1 MPNVPGGSPTRPWQK
16 PYEFKR
22 GAVPAFVRRASQMAK
37 SNRSSVTIIAAIDAG
52 SNGMRLAIGRVGD
65 DGAVRELEN
74 LREPVRLGGD
84 AFASGQLSEA
94 TMDAA
99 VAAFQRFAGR
109 IKEHEATHVRAVA
122 TSAAREASN
131 SPTLVAR
138 IRKATGIRLE
148 IIDGLEE
155 AQLIFAGVAGAVD
168 LTNRA
173 ALLIDMGGG
182 SVEVTVARDGLAL
195 GCETLGLGAVRLLA
209 QMKELGKS
217 EADVG
222 ELVAPFRGATAS
234 LVKAEIKDQKLDVCI
249 GTGGN
254 LECLGRLRVPLLGKE
269 KLGKVKLS
277 DLDVMI
283 DKLLAMTPAQRTE
296 KLGLR
301 PDRADVVAI
310 AAIVLRMVMQ
320 DAGVTKTLTPGVGLN
335 QGILRQV
342 ANRVRGSQ

>member
-1 MPNVPGGSPTRPWQK
+1 MRSPQ
-16 PYEFKR
+16 PYRFTHGR
-22 GAVPAFVRRASQMAK
+22 APALGRRTSEMAK
-37 SNRSSVTIIAAIDAG
+37 SNGSSDNIIAAIDAG
-52 SNGMRLAIGRVGD
+52 SNGMRLAIGRVEA
-65 DGAVRELEN
+65 DGAIRELESI
-74 LREPVRLGGD
+74 REPVRLGGD
-84 AFASGQLSEA
+84 AFSTGQLGDA
-94 TMDAA
+94 TIDAA
-99 VAAFQRFAGR
+99 VAAFEHFAER

-131 SPTLVAR
+131 SRALVAR
-138 IRKATGIRLE
+138 IRKATGLRLE

-155 AQLIFAGVAGAVD
+155 AQLVFAGVAGAVD
-168 LTNRA
+168 LSDRA

-182 SVEVTVARDGLAL
+182 SVEVTVARNGLAL

-217 EADVG
+217 ETDVDDMI
-222 ELVAPFRGATAS
+222 APFRGAAAG
-234 LVKAEIKDQKLDVCI
+234 LVRAEIKEQKPDVCI

-254 LECLGRLRVPLLGKE
+254 LECLGRLRGPLLGKE
-269 KLGKVKLS
+269 KLGKVKLA

-283 DKLLAMTPAQRTE
+283 DKLLAMTPAQRIE

-310 AAIVLRMVMQ
+310 AAIVLRMVMR

-335 QGILRQV
+335 QGLLRQV
-342 ANRVRGSQ
+342 ADRVREPL